1 MADPAKS
8 ALILGA
14 HFSIA
19 KGLHKAFDEAVKY
32 QCNALQIFTKN
43 ASTWKERT
51 VSDAEIKAFEKAM
64 AETGIRH
71 VAAHTSYLINI
82 AGNDPEKTAMS
93 ADALKNE
100 LIRCDQLGIPV
111 LVLHPGSHLGDGE
124 AVGIRRI
131 ADAVNKIFDA
141 VPQVK
146 TRLLLETTAGQGSNL
161 GYTFEQIAAMM
172 EEIDDKSRIG
182 VCIDTCHIFAA
193 GYDLTTKAAY
203 RKTFDAFDAVIGLS
217 RLYLIHVNDAKK
229 GCGSRVDRHEHIGD
243 GEIGLDGFACL
254 VNDEKLAAIPK
265 ILETPKKKD
274 GKDADSINLKRLRTL
289 RQKG

>member
-1 MADPAKS
+1 MAEIERPG
-8 ALILGA
+8 LILGA

-19 KGLHKAFDEAVKY
+19 KGLHKAFEEAVKY
-32 QCNALQIFTKN
+32 QCNALQLFTKN
-43 ASTWKERT
+43 ASTWKERYLNE
-51 VSDAEIKAFEKAM
+51 AEILPFKKAM

-82 AGNDPEKTAMS
+82 AGNDPEKTTMS

-100 LIRCDQLGIPV
+100 LIRCDQLDIPL

-124 AVGIRRI
+124 ALGIQRI

-141 VPQVK
+141 VPRVK

-161 GYTFEQIAAMM
+161 GYTFEQIAAMI
-172 EEIDDKSRIG
+172 EKIDDQNRIG
-182 VCIDTCHIFAA
+182 VCLDTCHIFAA

-203 RKTFDAFDAVIGLS
+203 RKTMDSFESVIGLS

-229 GCGSRVDRHEHIGD
+229 RCGSRVDRHEHIGD

-254 VNDEKLAAIPK
+254 VNDPKLAAIPK

-274 GKDADSINLKRLRTL
+274 GKDADAVNLKRLRTL